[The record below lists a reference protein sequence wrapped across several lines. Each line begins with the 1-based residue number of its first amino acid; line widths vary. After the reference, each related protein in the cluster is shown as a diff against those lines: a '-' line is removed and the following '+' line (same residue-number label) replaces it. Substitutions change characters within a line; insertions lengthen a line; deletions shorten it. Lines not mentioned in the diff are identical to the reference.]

1 MKEEGQRQAWSRES
15 AGTEFT
21 NSMIRDKNSFWF
33 SGCGAL
39 ARYLAVARSPL
50 HWRVVRGTPGVKKL
64 LPLARHW
71 LLSNATF
78 FCVVDDAGSVS
89 ASTSQSSAS
98 AFIPLLR
105 PSPVLPST
113 HYYITRDSTPIS
125 FPFLS
130 SSSSSSLSPILLH
143 RIYRNPKKAHR
154 SGSTK
159 ERPKPH
165 KSVFTKTPANF
176 SMKRSAKDRH
186 MTSSPSAPSHPP
198 LPPPLHISSN
208 PKNTNEIIT
217 DLHPKPPPPKKTKKK
232 KHKIVNN
239 LQNSDRSH
247 IIDLHPFLLVL
258 NPPLFS
264 IPKTLLFLLDY
275 SFTHAITT
283 TNKPI
288 IPHLSSERAN
298 ERASERPISPP
309 PLAQLHK
316 KQGTTEKTFTTPT
329 RSVVAK
335 STTKR
340 GTSESPKNNGRC
352 KITKKKPT
360 LTRSAKRK
368 RERRSL
374 ALFVEFNNRINI
386 FSIFSFYNL
395 WALFLIKSHMS
406 HM

>member
-21 NSMIRDKNSFWF
+21 NSTIRDKNSFWF

-64 LPLARHW
+64 LPLAGHW

-105 PSPVLPST
+105 PSPVLQST

-125 FPFLS
+125 FPFL

-159 ERPKPH
+159 QRPKPH
-165 KSVFTKTPANF
+165 KSVFTKTPAKF
-176 SMKRSAKDRH
+176 SMKSSAKDRH

-198 LPPPLHISSN
+198 LLPPPPLHISSK

-217 DLHPKPPPPKKTKKK
+217 DLHPKPPPPPKKKKPKKTK
-232 KHKIVNN
+232 
-239 LQNSDRSH
+239 S
-247 IIDLHPFLLVL
+247 
-258 NPPLFS
+258 
-264 IPKTLLFLLDY
+264 
-275 SFTHAITT
+275 
-283 TNKPI
+283 
-288 IPHLSSERAN
+288 
-298 ERASERPISPP
+298 
-309 PLAQLHK
+309 
-316 KQGTTEKTFTTPT
+316 
-329 RSVVAK
+329 
-335 STTKR
+335 
-340 GTSESPKNNGRC
+340 
-352 KITKKKPT
+352 
-360 LTRSAKRK
+360 
-368 RERRSL
+368 
-374 ALFVEFNNRINI
+374 
-386 FSIFSFYNL
+386 
-395 WALFLIKSHMS
+395 
-406 HM
+406 

>member
-1 MKEEGQRQAWSRES
+1 VKKASRESEVKEEGQQQAWSRES

-105 PSPVLPST
+105 PYPVLPST

-130 SSSSSSLSPILLH
+130 SSSSSLFPILLH

-159 ERPKPH
+159 QRPKPQ

-198 LPPPLHISSN
+198 LPLLPPPLHISSN

-217 DLHPKPPPPKKTKKK
+217 DLHPKPPPPPQKQKTKKIQK
-232 KHKIVNN
+232 
-239 LQNSDRSH
+239 
-247 IIDLHPFLLVL
+247 
-258 NPPLFS
+258 
-264 IPKTLLFLLDY
+264 
-275 SFTHAITT
+275 
-283 TNKPI
+283 
-288 IPHLSSERAN
+288 
-298 ERASERPISPP
+298 
-309 PLAQLHK
+309 
-316 KQGTTEKTFTTPT
+316 
-329 RSVVAK
+329 
-335 STTKR
+335 
-340 GTSESPKNNGRC
+340 
-352 KITKKKPT
+352 
-360 LTRSAKRK
+360 
-368 RERRSL
+368 
-374 ALFVEFNNRINI
+374 
-386 FSIFSFYNL
+386 
-395 WALFLIKSHMS
+395 
-406 HM
+406 